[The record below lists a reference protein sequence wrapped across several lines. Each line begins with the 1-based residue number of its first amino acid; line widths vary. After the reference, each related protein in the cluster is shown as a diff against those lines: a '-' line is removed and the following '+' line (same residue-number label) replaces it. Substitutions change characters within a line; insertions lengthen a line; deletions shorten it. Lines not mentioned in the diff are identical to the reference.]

1 MIGDIQARMSE
12 RAPAS
17 ATTIRAAASMPSAVW
32 ALGVT
37 SLFMDFSSEM
47 IHALLPVYLAGT
59 LGVAIAEIGW
69 IEGAAEA
76 TALAVKVVSGRVSD
90 MIGRRKGLALFGY
103 ALAAATKP
111 IFPLAGGA
119 AEVIAA
125 RVLDRVGKGLR
136 GAPRDAL
143 IADVTTPEQRGAAYG
158 LRQTLD
164 TVGAVIGPLAAIGLM
179 LATHDDTRFVFWIA
193 CLPALICVLV
203 LAIFVHEPE
212 ETRPPATGRKAL
224 LAGFSELPRAF
235 WLLLA
240 FGALLAAARVGEA
253 FLVLR
258 ATGAGLRI
266 AFAPLTLVA
275 MSFVAMLAAYPA
287 GKLVDRWSERL
298 LVAASV
304 TLAISEAAL
313 AASQELSFVFVGIA
327 LWGLHI
333 ALAQVAFSALV
344 ARAAPAHLRATG
356 FGVFGLANAVAVI
369 VGNVA
374 FGALAE
380 ASGQGFAYGCAA
392 AAALAPLAL
401 LPAMSGE
408 GEARH
413 G

>member
-1 MIGDIQARMSE
+1 MSE
-12 RAPAS
+12 RAPDS
-17 ATTIRAAASMPSAVW
+17 AETIRRAPSMPSAVW
-32 ALGVT
+32 ALGLT

-59 LGVAIAEIGW
+59 LGVAMADIGW

-76 TALAVKVVSGRVSD
+76 TALAVKVVSGRLSD
-90 MIGRRKGLALFGY
+90 MIGRRKGLTLLGY
-103 ALAAATKP
+103 GLAAAVKP

-125 RVLDRVGKGLR
+125 RVLDRLGKGLR

-179 LATHDDTRFVFWIA
+179 LATHDDTRLVFWAA
-193 CLPALICVLV
+193 CLPALVCVLI
-203 LAIFVHEPE
+203 LALFVHEPE
-212 ETRPPATGRKAL
+212 ETRPPAAGRKAL
-224 LAGFSELPRAF
+224 LEGFSELPRPF
-235 WLLLA
+235 WLLLG
-240 FGALLAAARVGEA
+240 FGAALAAARVGEA

-258 ATGAGLRI
+258 ATGAGLEI

-287 GKLVDRWSERL
+287 GKIVDIWSERRL
-298 LVAASV
+298 LVSASL
-304 TLAISEAAL
+304 TLAASEAAL
-313 AASQELSFVFVGIA
+313 AFSRDIASAFVGVG

-333 ALAQVAFSALV
+333 AIAQVAFSALV

-369 VGNVA
+369 TGNVI

-380 ASGQGFAYGCAA
+380 SSGQGFAYGCAA

-401 LPAMSGE
+401 LL
-408 GEARH
+408 RLK
-413 G
+413 